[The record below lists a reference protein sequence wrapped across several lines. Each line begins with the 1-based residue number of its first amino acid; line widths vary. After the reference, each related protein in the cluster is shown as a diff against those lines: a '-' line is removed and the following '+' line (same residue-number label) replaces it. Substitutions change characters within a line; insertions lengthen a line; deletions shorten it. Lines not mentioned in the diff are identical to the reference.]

1 LRKIEIPANTK
12 IGHAAIDTWGR
23 QQGSHPMRVGRRS
36 FAVGILSHF
45 AFAVCG
51 CPDGFAGNY
60 PTKPVKI
67 ITQAPPGAG
76 PDVILRIVA
85 DRLTHQWGQQVVVIN
100 RPGGGGLIAG
110 QAAAAAERDGYTLYM
125 ASTSAVVVLPET
137 HDKVSFSFDRDFV
150 PLGLIAEQPFVIA
163 VSHSLKVDTLA
174 DFIALAKQKPG
185 EMTYAANS
193 TGTLQHLTGEYLR
206 HLTGIDVT
214 FVPYTA
220 GAPAALKD
228 VMGGLI
234 PMIIESLPALAGAID
249 GKIVKPLAVSSLRRL
264 PQYPDLPTIAETVPN
279 FAAQGWFL
287 VFAPAGTPDPIVTKL
302 TRDLENVLGQPDL
315 QQRLATLGSFV
326 APMAPSELTA
336 FIHREQAMWRPIV
349 RQAGLASH

>member
-1 LRKIEIPANTK
+1 
-12 IGHAAIDTWGR
+12 
-23 QQGSHPMRVGRRS
+23 MRVHRRS
-36 FAVGILSHF
+36 FAVGMLCVSAVF
-45 AFAVCG
+45 ACRDAL
-51 CPDGFAGNY
+51 AGNY

-137 HDKVSFSFDRDFV
+137 HDKLSFNFDRDFV
-150 PLGLIAEQPFVIA
+150 PLGLIAQQPFVIA
-163 VSHSLKVDTLA
+163 VSPSLKLNTLA

-185 EMTYAANS
+185 EMTYAANY
-193 TGTLQHLTGEYLR
+193 TGTLQHLTGEYFR
-206 HLTGIDVT
+206 HLTGIDVR

-220 GAPAALKD
+220 GAPAALRD

-234 PMIIESLPALAGAID
+234 PMIVESLPALSSAIE
-249 GKIVKPLAVSSLRRL
+249 GNIVKPLAVSSLRRL
-264 PQYPDLPTIAETVPN
+264 PQYPDLPTIAETIPN

-287 VFAPAGTPDPIVTKL
+287 VFAPAGTTDSIVAKL
-302 TRDLENVLGQPDL
+302 RRDLQNVLGQPDL

-326 APMAPSELTA
+326 HPMTPSELTA
-336 FIHREQAMWRPIV
+336 FIHREQQMWKPII
-349 RQAGLASH
+349 RQAGLASQ

>member
-1 LRKIEIPANTK
+1 
-12 IGHAAIDTWGR
+12 
-23 QQGSHPMRVGRRS
+23 MRLHRRS
-36 FAVGILSHF
+36 FAVGMLCVSTL
-45 AFAVCG
+45 AVCA
-51 CPDGFAGNY
+51 CRDALAGNY

-67 ITQAPPGAG
+67 VTQAPPGAG

-85 DRLTHQWGQQVVVIN
+85 DRLTHQWGQQVLVIN

-110 QAAAAAERDGYTLYM
+110 QVAAAAERDGYTLYM

-137 HDKVSFSFDRDFV
+137 HDKLSFSFDRDFV
-150 PLGLIAEQPFVIA
+150 PLGLIAQQPFVIA
-163 VSHSLKVDTLA
+163 VSPSLKVDTLA

-185 EMTYAANS
+185 ELTYAANY
-193 TGTLQHLTGEYLR
+193 TGTLQHLTGEYFR
-206 HLTGIDVT
+206 HLTGIDVR

-234 PMIIESLPALAGAID
+234 PMIVESLPALSSAIE
-249 GKIVKPLAVSSLRRL
+249 GNIVKPLAVSSPRRL
-264 PQYPDLPTIAETVPN
+264 PQYPDLPTIAETIPN

-287 VFAPAGTPDPIVTKL
+287 VFAPAGTPDPVVAKL
-302 TRDLENVLGQPDL
+302 RRDLQIVLGQPDL

-326 APMAPSELTA
+326 RPMTPSELTA
-336 FIHREQAMWRPIV
+336 FIHREQAMWKPIV
-349 RQAGLASH
+349 RQARLASH